1 MTPGKPPSEP
11 LTVRIAMIKTLA
23 TGLLITAVAAARADD
38 PVIELKGHEGPTS
51 VVRFTPDTTKLVSC
65 SGGPEGD
72 KAIRVWDTQ
81 TWKELHK
88 LTGHTGGVDA
98 LCVSRDSKLI
108 LSGGSDGT
116 ARVWET
122 DTGKEVMTFKG
133 HKKAAVTAAAF
144 SAVVSMVYT
153 GDVNG
158 NIIFWSAGNAFE
170 QFNIPAHE
178 DRVSCLQFMLNKE
191 WLLVSGSLDGTVKV
205 WDAATGRLKKMITIP
220 GAKVKVE
227 NIALTPDGKEVVVAC
242 ERLSRWDIQTG
253 KETKNYSAGAVSV
266 SISKDGT
273 KLLTGSAD
281 GTMILRDLASGTEL
295 ARHAAHKGRVNWVE
309 FAPYEKA
316 AASAGGGTIVDG
328 KYTKG
333 TDFAV
338 RVWEI
343 EK

>member
-1 MTPGKPPSEP
+1 
-11 LTVRIAMIKTLA
+11 MIKTLA

-72 KAIRVWDTQ
+72 KSIRIWDTQ
-81 TWKELHK
+81 AWKELHK
-88 LTGHTGGVDA
+88 LSGHTGGVDA

-122 DTGKEVMTFKG
+122 ATGKEVMTFKG
-133 HKKAAVTAAAF
+133 HKKYGVTAVALTISNGSIAA
-144 SAVVSMVYT
+144 T
-153 GDVNG
+153 GDVDG
-158 NIIFWSAGNAFE
+158 GIIGWSRYDGFQN
-170 QFNIPAHE
+170 FNVLGHE
-178 DRVSCLQFMLNKE
+178 SRVSCLQFTPDAT
-191 WLLVSGSLDGTVKV
+191 LLISGSWDGTVKIWNPV
-205 WDAATGRLKKMITIP
+205 RGALKRMITIP
-220 GAKVKVE
+220 GEKIRVE
-227 NIALTPDGKEVVVAC
+227 NLALTPNGKEVVVAC
-242 ERLSRWDIQTG
+242 ERLSRWDIQSG
-253 KETKNYSAGAVSV
+253 KEIMNYSAGAVSV

-295 ARHAAHKGRVNWVE
+295 ARYAAHKGRVNWVE